1 MDTNGFWEHT
11 GMKANEHVSLNTND
25 LALLQGLWGL
35 GQLQP
40 TSTSWASES
49 WNTVLMGMRS
59 VLYITSAKDAS
70 DCSASS
76 RARFLLA
83 RTEVKEWSTR
93 MNQVKEWDCYDQFQ
107 MSSHGI
113 SWASGSPFMI
123 KCIMSFRV
131 TIVPS
136 EELTF
141 LTRQAQR
148 LLTQRPYSGHDV
160 AMHAQITR
168 ARSEGHL

>member
-1 MDTNGFWEHT
+1 
-11 GMKANEHVSLNTND
+11 
-25 LALLQGLWGL
+25 
-35 GQLQP
+35 
-40 TSTSWASES
+40 
-49 WNTVLMGMRS
+49 
-59 VLYITSAKDAS
+59 
-70 DCSASS
+70 
-76 RARFLLA
+76 
-83 RTEVKEWSTR
+83 
-93 MNQVKEWDCYDQFQ
+93 
-107 MSSHGI
+107 
-113 SWASGSPFMI
+113 MI